1 MRVWKAAII
10 LAAALLPAMAGTI
23 NVTRATEVTLARGND
38 LLFTIS
44 EVAFTEN
51 AEQYGLAPYPT
62 RVTFELLSAPQTGS
76 GQFLAELESPDGS
89 VTVDYPGL
97 ITWEQGEFQSDGYT
111 GPISALYGSMHLSEA
126 LSSELF
132 SSGSAVLELRNEGP
146 AVRVGLPS
154 YRIGQDLTASLS
166 TGGFGI
172 GAVVTRALFD
182 PPDAPGEAPEP
193 GTGMLLGVGAGLSL
207 GARTMKRI
215 SH

>member
-1 MRVWKAAII
+1 MAIV
-10 LAAALLPAMAGTI
+10 LAAAVLPAMAGTI

-62 RVTFELLSAPQTGS
+62 RVTFELLSTPETGS

-89 VTVDYPGL
+89 ISVDYPSP
-97 ITWEQGEFQSDGYT
+97 ITWQQGEFQSDGYT

-132 SSGSAVLELRNEGP
+132 GSGSAVLVLRNEGP
-146 AVRVGLPS
+146 RVTVGLPP

-182 PPDAPGEAPEP
+182 PPDSPADAPEP
-193 GTGMLLGVGAGLSL
+193 GTGMLLAMGAGLCL
-207 GARTMKRI
+207 AARIIKTI